1 MNVVQ
6 ALEIIRGIYKKY
18 GVNPDIVVYGKAIAN
33 GYPLT
38 AILGKN
44 EIMRSAEN
52 SFISSTFWTD
62 NLGAVAAIE
71 TLKEMKKL
79 KSWLK
84 IRKIGKKSKF
94 LVTYFKKIKLD
105 IEISGLDAMPAFNFK
120 SKNDYY
126 KTFITQEMLK
136 KYTNFKYRLLL
147 Y

>member
-1 MNVVQ
+1 MEVQ
-6 ALEIIRGIYKKY
+6 RNIKPKKNFIKNIRKIADKNNIVLIFDECSSGFRDNFGGIYKKY

-84 IRKIGKKSKF
+84 IRKIGKKNQKF
-94 LVTYFKKIKLD
+94 FGHI
-105 IEISGLDAMPAFNFK
+105 F
-120 SKNDYY
+120 
-126 KTFITQEMLK
+126 QENINLI
-136 KYTNFKYRLLL
+136 
-147 Y
+147 